1 MKKSPWT
8 KPEEKLIRKHFLKM
22 NVKQL
27 VYKHLPHRSRN
38 SIYAKAKAMG
48 MHKERVKT
56 RFKNPAE
63 KIRYLRTNP
72 VFLIKEKMARR
83 KYFRI
88 KHGNTFAMQYEKAS
102 PEILAD
108 INNIAKQ
115 IKPKIFKF
123 DDGSILYQLAEG
135 VYTLEKAIFDQCKKK

>member
-1 MKKSPWT
+1 MKKLPWT
-8 KPEEKLIRKHFLKM
+8 KPEERLMRKHFLKM

-38 SIYAKAKAMG
+38 SIYAKAKEMG

-56 RFKNPAE
+56 MFRNPAE

-88 KHGNTFAMQYEKAS
+88 RHGNTSAKQYERSS
-102 PEILAD
+102 PEILALSL
-108 INNIAKQ
+108 IHI
-115 IKPKIFKF
+115 
-123 DDGSILYQLAEG
+123 
-135 VYTLEKAIFDQCKKK
+135 